1 MTKWR
6 PENWNPKIT
15 SKPFKGL
22 CSDECLLWAFET
34 GADAM
39 LEARDKWLQEQCR
52 EKSPCIGCD
61 IQEDGCRE
69 VIGMCS
75 KWFRWKGQQ
84 EGYALGLA
92 KLWEMVDYIEI
103 LFVPN
108 SHREWRDHIVQEVKC
123 YLKARGVER
132 T

>member
-39 LEARDKWLQEQCR
+39 LEARDKWLQEQCQ
-52 EKSPCIGCD
+52 ELKPCPCRIYD
-61 IQEDGCRE
+61 IQVCDKANE
-69 VIGMCS
+69 VDLANVCVD
-75 KWFRWKGQQ
+75 FARWYYRR
-84 EGYALGLA
+84 EGYALGMA
-92 KLWEMVDYIEI
+92 KLWELVDWLEKDTWGKMVIMDIR
-103 LFVPN
+103 
-108 SHREWRDHIVQEVKC
+108 HW
-123 YLKARGVER
+123 LKAQGIER
-132 T
+132 C